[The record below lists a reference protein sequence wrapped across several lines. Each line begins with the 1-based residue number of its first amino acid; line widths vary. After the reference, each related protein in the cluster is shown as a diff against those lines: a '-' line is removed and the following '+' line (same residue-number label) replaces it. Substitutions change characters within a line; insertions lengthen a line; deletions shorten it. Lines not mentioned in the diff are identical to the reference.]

1 MSWESGFN
9 ALAQEYRQIMAQVS
23 QRSQTQRSSHAYAD
37 FTRSIRSDIT
47 AWARQLQTLEHHS
60 EVGVTQGE
68 KERRRNLVQSL
79 KVKESALRDLMDQV
93 SPTSK
98 AQRNQLLEGSV
109 PALDGAGAGWSGVGA
124 SGGADALDGYRG
136 GGDAEG
142 QTAAQLKLAQEEIL
156 EVQNEGLDA
165 LHEVIVRQKRMARAI
180 GGEVEV
186 QNEILDD
193 IGDAMDQTN
202 ERLLT
207 TTQSIRNVDRR
218 DRTCKYWTVILL
230 LLIPIVILLLI

>member
-9 ALAQEYRQIMAQVS
+9 SLAQEYRQLMAKVS
-23 QRSQTQRSSHAYAD
+23 QRSQTQRSSHAFAD
-37 FTRSIRSDIT
+37 LTRSIRSDIT
-47 AWARQLQTLEHHS
+47 AWARNLQTLEQHS
-60 EVGVTQGE
+60 EVGLTQGE
-68 KERRRNLVQSL
+68 KERRRNLVQGL
-79 KVKESALRDLMDQV
+79 KVKESALRDLMNQV

-109 PALDGAGAGWSGVGA
+109 PGLDGAGPGGWSGTGA
-124 SGGADALDGYRG
+124 TGGADELDGYG
-136 GGDAEG
+136 GAEG
-142 QTAAQLKLAQEEIL
+142 QTAAQLKLAQDEIL

-202 ERLLT
+202 ERLLA
-207 TTQSIRNVDRR
+207 TTQSIRSVDRR
-218 DRTCKYWTVILL
+218 DKTCKYWTVILL